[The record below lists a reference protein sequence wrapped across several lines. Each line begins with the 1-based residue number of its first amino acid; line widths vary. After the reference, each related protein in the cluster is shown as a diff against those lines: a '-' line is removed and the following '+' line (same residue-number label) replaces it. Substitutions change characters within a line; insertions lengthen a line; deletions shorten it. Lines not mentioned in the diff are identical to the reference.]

1 MDKNAFKEILRTH
14 RNRVFSYCVYCLR
27 NRDDAEDV
35 TQDAFVRLWRNRDE
49 VDPAR
54 VEGWLIRVA
63 HNLCIDQTRRRKTA
77 RHFLGR
83 PETRMAAEQAA
94 SAALATG
101 PDQDLVREQTR
112 NLLLDAMSTLR
123 DETRSAMV
131 MHYFQGMKI
140 EEIAHVL
147 EKRTSTVKVQIH
159 RARKALRSVIELN
172 PEYGAV
178 LKRETT

>member
-14 RNRVFSYCVYCLR
+14 RDRVFSYCVYCLR

-35 TQDAFVRLWRNRDE
+35 TQDAFVRLWRNRGE

-54 VEGWLIRVA
+54 IEGWLIRVA

-77 RHFLGR
+77 RHYLGQ
-83 PETRMAAEQAA
+83 PEMRMAAEQAA
-94 SAALATG
+94 SAALAAG
-101 PDQDLVREQTR
+101 PDQGLAREQTR
-112 NLLLDAMSTLR
+112 TLLLDAMSTLK
-123 DETRSAMV
+123 DETRSAVV

-140 EEIAHVL
+140 EEIAQVL
-147 EKRTSTVKVQIH
+147 EKKTSTVKVQIH
-159 RARKALRSVIELN
+159 RARKVLRGVIEMGQ
-172 PEYGAV
+172 EYGAV